1 MQLKYQD
8 EAQILEAQQTP
19 VLQLQKEN
27 IKTEQLKKTKI
38 ETIHLESTEENSVFK
53 FGSNSVHILVDT
65 GALVPS
71 GIAISG
77 GFFCNH
83 LGGGGTSRFS
93 LLRLK
98 SANDATHNRMMT
110 TLGVWS
116 LENWYFGIF
125 IPIPIILGVNFLKH
139 NSLSP
144 FFTPRL
150 AQLVHTPYH
159 QIQNLITNVVEINL
173 NLPPPLLL

>member
-38 ETIHLESTEENSVFK
+38 ETIHLESTEENSMFK
-53 FGSNSVHILVDT
+53 FGSNLVHILVDT

-83 LGGGGTSRFS
+83 LGGGEQV
-93 LLRLK
+93 
-98 SANDATHNRMMT
+98 D
-110 TLGVWS
+110 
-116 LENWYFGIF
+116 
-125 IPIPIILGVNFLKH
+125 
-139 NSLSP
+139 
-144 FFTPRL
+144 
-150 AQLVHTPYH
+150 LVCCA
-159 QIQNLITNVVEINL
+159 
-173 NLPPPLLL
+173 